1 MTKSGDA
8 VFDVTPKLTGWAIIA
23 NGQRSA
29 GLL

>member
-8 VFDVTPKLTGWAIIA
+8 VFDVTPKIAGRAIIA